1 MNTAG
6 ARSSIPSVRA
16 SFFKFYSSLPFVL
29 EDGFRK
35 LGDIVEVKGAPFR
48 FFCFRHPDHI
58 QKIYMQEPTRLAKS
72 PGLMSRVRFAMG
84 QGSFVH
90 AGGDG
95 WKCKRR
101 AIGPL
106 FSEKETILRLLDAI
120 GPSIA
125 QTVANWKQ
133 FEAPQSTFDLLHEC
147 RILIT
152 RFALLSLFSEDTD
165 ITTIA
170 ADTDTLVSGFIDIMP
185 LPIPTPAN
193 IRFRQAATRL
203 RAVMGSIIAR
213 HRTQSPQPVDFVS
226 HLLNSPDPTTQ
237 ERWSDDEIKDEMLSV
252 YLGASTMAVAV
263 AWLFYMLSK
272 HAAVRALVERE
283 VDALEKAP
291 AFDDLPRLPNLSLVF
306 KETMR
311 LRPPVWSY
319 PRFAREPLE
328 IGGFRIPGRS
338 ILLPIVYFA
347 HRHPEF
353 WANPEGFD
361 PGRFDPARG
370 AKIHPFA
377 YYPFGGGPRMCLGAY
392 LAPLVCQLM
401 VARLIQ
407 AYSIDL
413 APRFPG
419 DPQLDFGFEL
429 SPKDKL
435 MATIQPRM
443 NNDVLPRRENR
454 GTSGFERFGGAV
466 G

>member
-6 ARSSIPSVRA
+6 ARSSIPSVRV

-35 LGDIVEVKGAPFR
+35 LGDIIEVKGAPFR

-58 QKIYMQEPTRLAKS
+58 QKIYTQEPTRLAKN
-72 PGLMSRVRFAMG
+72 PALMSRVRFAMG

-95 WKCKRR
+95 WKRKRR
-101 AIGPL
+101 AIGPM

-133 FEAPQSTFDLLHEC
+133 FEAPRSTFDLLHEC

-213 HRTQSPQPVDFVS
+213 HP
-226 HLLNSPDPTTQ
+226 
-237 ERWSDDEIKDEMLSV
+237 
-252 YLGASTMAVAV
+252 
-263 AWLFYMLSK
+263 
-272 HAAVRALVERE
+272 
-283 VDALEKAP
+283 
-291 AFDDLPRLPNLSLVF
+291 
-306 KETMR
+306 
-311 LRPPVWSY
+311 
-319 PRFAREPLE
+319 
-328 IGGFRIPGRS
+328 
-338 ILLPIVYFA
+338 
-347 HRHPEF
+347 
-353 WANPEGFD
+353 
-361 PGRFDPARG
+361 
-370 AKIHPFA
+370 
-377 YYPFGGGPRMCLGAY
+377 
-392 LAPLVCQLM
+392 
-401 VARLIQ
+401 
-407 AYSIDL
+407 
-413 APRFPG
+413 
-419 DPQLDFGFEL
+419 
-429 SPKDKL
+429 
-435 MATIQPRM
+435 
-443 NNDVLPRRENR
+443 
-454 GTSGFERFGGAV
+454 
-466 G
+466 